1 MGLKSLSVTICGRKS
16 VRCVCELCVFVK
28 CVWGVCVCLW
38 GVRISVCARVCAFS
52 LVTISLTHFSS
63 WMIELTQVLA

>member
-1 MGLKSLSVTICGRKS
+1 MSCV
-16 VRCVCELCVFVK
+16 CVCELCVFVK
-28 CVWGVCVCLW
+28 CVWSVCVC
-38 GVRISVCARVCAFS
+38 VCEVCMYVSLRCAYVCVCVFT